1 MLPLH
6 VTNSRLPVWFALP
19 GDLVLPSGVDQIC
32 QAITDHAGDQQRC
45 KRILVDVLRQV
56 FTRTLPL
63 PIEHIARRAC
73 LLARLIADIANPRF
87 DLLDSLAGP
96 GGFRAPFRA
105 MIERVLSQP
114 VALAPTENLSVQ
126 NICCKERLPFVIAA
140 FGVRRDDFAATAG
153 PLGEAGV
160 RGVVIGRYD
169 CQ

>member
-1 MLPLH
+1 MQSSHWQKLAGCPCF
-6 VTNSRLPVWFALP
+6 VWFALP
-19 GDLVLPSGVDQIC
+19 GDLVLPSGMDQIR

-45 KRILVDVLRQV
+45 KRILADVLRQV

-140 FGVRRDDFAATAG
+140 FGAQGRFRSYCRPAG
-153 PLGEAGV
+153 
-160 RGVVIGRYD
+160 
-169 CQ
+169 